1 MNIIFANNSKSLN
14 NLEIKKYNSNPGIG
28 GTEYVTIKLIYEIKE
43 FYNNFKV
50 FLATDQTLKSEK
62 IKLINSEYEIS
73 NSIIITPV
81 NQFDYLEKLKYKN
94 CRVIL
99 WSHHPH
105 NEKNL
110 VKQKI
115 KELVSLGEYQYLSN
129 RKISSINYI
138 IKNLYPKP
146 IEKKEL
152 KRFYKNKPKNFVYIG
167 AIGPAKGLHLVL
179 ENWPKIRRK
188 FKNCQLR
195 IIGGNLYQ
203 QDNIVK
209 NSFFIFSNS
218 YENYL
223 RRKIRKMDI
232 EDRKSITFLGLLN
245 SKEKDKILK
254 ESDIALLNPTGK
266 SEAAPASPL
275 ECYCY
280 GIPVIAGGDFGA
292 FDNMKYFQELD
303 LKLHSI
309 DKINDF
315 LEDSNNYKNI
325 KNRAYKYAIENF
337 KQNEFILDSWKKLFN
352 DELHEPSIK
361 LPIKILLKIKFRE
374 IFYRKIKYPLKKLRS
389 YLI

>member
-105 NEKNL
+105 DEKNL

>member
-1 MNIIFANNSKSLN
+1 M
-14 NLEIKKYNSNPGIG
+14 
-28 GTEYVTIKLIYEIKE
+28 
-43 FYNNFKV
+43 
-50 FLATDQTLKSEK
+50 
-62 IKLINSEYEIS
+62 
-73 NSIIITPV
+73 
-81 NQFDYLEKLKYKN
+81 
-94 CRVIL
+94 
-99 WSHHPH
+99 
-105 NEKNL
+105 
-110 VKQKI
+110 
-115 KELVSLGEYQYLSN
+115 VSLGEYQYLSN

>member
-14 NLEIKKYNSNPGIG
+14 NLQIKKYNSNPGIG

-43 FYNNFKV
+43 FYNNFEV

-105 NEKNL
+105 DEKSL

-152 KRFYKNKPKNFVYIG
+152 KRFYKNNPKNFVYIG

-352 DELHEPSIK
+352 DELNEPSIK

-389 YLI
+389 YLV